1 MERQAI
7 LLAEHAEAGQNCR
20 AQEQYVRAT
29 LSMYLVLSSALVV
42 LLTAAS
48 ASPQGRVWLSSTGA
62 AVGLCMYLLVRRH
75 QSLYAAYVKCAKTI
89 EAELQLSLYTQ
100 VGAEVSGA
108 GSASAKSLSALIVAI
123 LGVAFGIAALYFA
136 SGAK

>member
-1 MERQAI
+1 
-7 LLAEHAEAGQNCR
+7 
-20 AQEQYVRAT
+20 
-29 LSMYLVLSSALVV
+29 
-42 LLTAAS
+42 
-48 ASPQGRVWLSSTGA
+48 
-62 AVGLCMYLLVRRH
+62 MYLLVRRH